1 LSQPARRSLAATTI
15 VMGLGG
21 ADAWL
26 AKSERAV
33 TVVAMLTIV
42 AMLTLQALLRYASSV
57 LPLGEWLDPF
67 RFMPPPDATLDFI
80 QRFGLSM
87 RRAAAFIYDVIVR
100 GGGELARYSMVWA
113 AVLGASVATREGR
126 HIAVDAV
133 TRVLEKRGL
142 TRGHSWATV
151 IIGLLTTLV
160 VGYLAFAGWVLFQS
174 APIQTRESAALRIP
188 IRYVAVVL
196 PIGLGI
202 MTMRFLGG
210 AVSSALVAV
219 GAIDPA
225 VRYQGS
231 GGLQALLEEYK
242 QPHEEKA

>member
-1 LSQPARRSLAATTI
+1 VATTL
-15 VMGLGG
+15 VMGLGRL
-21 ADAWL
+21 DAWL
-26 AKSERAV
+26 ATGERAV

-42 AMLTLQALLRYASSV
+42 TMLTLQALLRYVSSV
-57 LPLGEWLDPF
+57 VPLGEWLDPF
-67 RFMPPPDATLDFI
+67 QFMPPPEATLDVM
-80 QRFGLSM
+80 QRVGLAM
-87 RRAAAFIYDVIVR
+87 RRAAAFVYDVIVR
-100 GGGELARYSMVWA
+100 GGGELSRYAMVWG

-133 TRVLEKRGL
+133 TRLLDKRGL
-142 TRGHSWATV
+142 ARAHRWTSV
-151 IIGLLTTLV
+151 IIALLTTLV
-160 VGYLAFAGWVLFQS
+160 VAYLAFAGWVLFQS

-188 IRYVAVVL
+188 IRYVAFIL
-196 PIGLGI
+196 PVGLGV
-202 MTMRFLGG
+202 MALRFLGG

-242 QPHEEKA
+242 QPEEAKT